1 MARILP
7 LMQLALLLV
16 FAAAMAEDVPAAIT
30 RLEHEWAAA
39 FLAHD
44 VKTIDRI
51 LADDFVGVDGRAMVS
66 DKKSELE
73 EAKSTEPGDFV
84 LLDDQISDISV
95 RVYGTT
101 AVANAISN
109 EKARF
114 KGKDIAPRYRRT
126 TVWVKR
132 DGRWQ
137 CVSFHA
143 SRIAEK
149 PPG

>member
-1 MARILP
+1 
-7 LMQLALLLV
+7 MQLALLLF
-16 FAAAMAEDVPAAIT
+16 FAAAVAEDVPATIA

-44 VKTIDRI
+44 VKRVDRI
-51 LADDFVGVDGRAMVS
+51 LADDYVGVDGRAMVS

-73 EAKSTEPGDFV
+73 EVKNTEAGDFE
-84 LLDDQISDISV
+84 LLDDQISDITV

-114 KGKDIAPRYRRT
+114 KGKEIAPRYRRT

-143 SRIAEK
+143 SRI
-149 PPG
+149 PDRM

>member
-1 MARILP
+1 MT
-7 LMQLALLLV
+7 LALLLLL
-16 FAAAMAEDVPAAIT
+16 AATALTEDVPATIA

-44 VKTIDRI
+44 VKAVDRI
-51 LADDFVGVDGRAMVS
+51 LADDYVGTDGRAMMS

-73 EAKSTEPGDFV
+73 EVKAPEPGAPSSDFE
-84 LLDDQISDISV
+84 LLDDQISDIRV
-95 RVYGTT
+95 RVFGTT
-101 AVANAISN
+101 AVATAISN

-114 KGKDIAPRYRRT
+114 KGKEFAPRFRRT

-143 SRIAEK
+143 SRIAE
-149 PPG
+149 PPAK

>member
-1 MARILP
+1 M
-7 LMQLALLLV
+7 MFALLFL
-16 FAAAMAEDVPAAIT
+16 FAAAGAPAEDAAAAIA

-51 LADDFVGVDGRAMVS
+51 LADDYVGTDGRGFMS

-73 EAKSTEPGDFV
+73 EVKAFEPGAPAPDFE
-84 LLDDQISDISV
+84 LLDDRITDIQV
-95 RVYGTT
+95 RVWGDA
-101 AVANAISN
+101 AVATAISN

-114 KGKDIAPRYRRT
+114 KGKEIAPRFRRT
-126 TVWVKR
+126 TVWIKR
-132 DGRWQ
+132 GGRWQ

-143 SRIAEK
+143 SRIAD
-149 PPG
+149 PPK

>member
-1 MARILP
+1 MP
-7 LMQLALLLV
+7 LALLLF
-16 FAAAMAEDVPAAIT
+16 FATAVAEDVPAAIA
-30 RLEHEWAAA
+30 RLEHQWAAA

-44 VKTIDRI
+44 VKAIDRI
-51 LADDFVGVDGRAMVS
+51 VADDFVGVDGRAMVS

-73 EAKSTEPGDFV
+73 EAKAPAPGTPPPDFE
-84 LLDDQISDISV
+84 LLDDQISDITV

-114 KGKDIAPRYRRT
+114 KGKEIAPRYRRT

-143 SRIAEK
+143 SRI
-149 PPG
+149 PDGM

>member
-1 MARILP
+1 MASILA

-16 FAAAMAEDVPAAIT
+16 FAAVTTTEDVQATIA
-30 RLEHEWAAA
+30 RLEHQWAAA

-51 LADDFVGVDGRAMVS
+51 LADDFVGVDGRAFVS
-66 DKKSELE
+66 DKKSELD
-73 EAKSTEPGDFV
+73 EAKSTETGDFV
-84 LLDDQISDISV
+84 LLDDRISDIVV

-143 SRIAEK
+143 SRIAE
-149 PPG
+149 PPR